1 MFVTAVEKVSKYTRQ
16 VQSIMRSYG
25 SQRVTA
31 GSSTLFFVNDN
42 GDAIT
47 CRHVAELI
55 VNADQISKQYAL
67 FTQSRFRLKN
77 DSTFDQNLNELEEQY
92 NYKDILKLTSQLMHK
107 KTYFISIY
115 FFPGF

>member
-1 MFVTAVEKVSKYTRQ
+1 MFVSAVENVSKYTRQ
-16 VQSIMRSYG
+16 IQSIMRNYG

-55 VNADQISKQYAL
+55 VNSEQINKQYAL
-67 FTQSRFRLKN
+67 FGQSRFRLKS
-77 DSTFDQNLNELEEQY
+77 DST
-92 NYKDILKLTSQLMHK
+92 
-107 KTYFISIY
+107 
-115 FFPGF
+115 